1 MQRFATNASIELP
14 EASSVVRIS
23 VATSLA
29 ARMGLGGR
37 ELRGDSCLALF
48 DLTGLSQ
55 IESIEPETRG
65 AELAK

>member
-1 MQRFATNASIELP
+1 
-14 EASSVVRIS
+14 VRIS